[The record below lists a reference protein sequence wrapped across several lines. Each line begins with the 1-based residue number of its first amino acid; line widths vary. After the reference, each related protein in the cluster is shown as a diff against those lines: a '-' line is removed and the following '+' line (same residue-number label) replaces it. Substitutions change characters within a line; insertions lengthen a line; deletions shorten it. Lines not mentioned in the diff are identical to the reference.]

1 MKKQYSSFIKTLL
14 DNLTRNDDSN
24 LFQFIFRHD
33 ETVNPELK
41 EVANYKL
48 LCLPGVQDV
57 LITQLFKARL
67 IKDQFVTTR
76 TSTGFSASFA
86 YGAGVFI

>member
-1 MKKQYSSFIKTLL
+1 MKKNSIHRLLKTLL

-57 LITQLFKARL
+57 LITQAL
-67 IKDQFVTTR
+67 
-76 TSTGFSASFA
+76 
-86 YGAGVFI
+86 